1 MGIDLRSAHTY
12 HTTMRTLNLLLAIT
26 GSALL
31 SSCSAQM
38 KNARTV
44 TVHVNGDCG
53 MCEPRIEKAAYVK
66 GEAEADWDVDAK
78 TARITYDSVRTTLDA
93 VLKRIAEAGYDSEKF
108 LAPDAA
114 YAALPGCCQY
124 ERTDKHATVDASAH
138 DHAAMGSGHH
148 HGHSEGDHHQEGAAA
163 TSQTDTTKHVM
174 NEKAD
179 QLKPLFDAYFA
190 LKNALVASDATAA
203 AARADDFTGAWH
215 SIQMERMTPEVH
227 GVWMRVMEALE
238 NTGHAIAATKD
249 LEKQR
254 AGFAELGEPMLA
266 LVKVAPRTEPVYLD
280 HCPMFNGGADWLS
293 KDRAIK
299 NPFYGSMMLTCGSVK
314 QTIP

>member
-1 MGIDLRSAHTY
+1 MNTK
-12 HTTMRTLNLLLAIT
+12 NLIATASMLLV
-26 GSALL
+26 L

-53 MCEPRIEKAAYVK
+53 MCEPRIESAAYVQ

-78 TARITYDSVRTTLDA
+78 TARITYDSARTNLDA

-124 ERTDKHATVDASAH
+124 ERTDKHAAV
-138 DHAAMGSGHH
+138 
-148 HGHSEGDHHQEGAAA
+148 GAAEHAHHDA
-163 TSQTDTTKHVM
+163 TM
-174 NEKAD
+174 NEHGGIVAATDPIEVPPPANPKTD
-179 QLKPLFDAYFA
+179 QFKDLFDAYFSM
-190 LKNALVASDATAA
+190 KNALVASDATAA

-215 SIQMERMTPEVH
+215 SIRMERMTPEVH
-227 GVWMRVMEALE
+227 GVWMNVMEALE

-254 AGFAELGEPMLA
+254 AGFATLAEPLLA
-266 LVKVAPRTEPVYLD
+266 LVKVAPRPVPVYYD
-280 HCPMFNGGADWLS
+280 HCPMYEGGADWLS
-293 KDRAIK
+293 LEKPIK